1 MVTAADRSCRF
12 IRGIMVVKAGFA
24 FCKCEAGL
32 FVYYNL
38 WYLFQRSL
46 KWIFYGLF
54 SYAPLQS
61 FSKNRSAVY

>member
-32 FVYYNL
+32 LFFV
-38 WYLFQRSL
+38 FVGST
-46 KWIFYGLF
+46 G
-54 SYAPLQS
+54 
-61 FSKNRSAVY
+61 